1 MQRYFTNL
9 VKNNCFI
16 LNNDDMYHIKTVMRM
31 KDKDLIEVV
40 YDNKLFLGK
49 LDDNFN
55 VFMDKEIDSSNVRK
69 KEYTLCLP
77 LLTDQKMSMVLQ
89 KATELGVDK
98 IIPVITVRS
107 VVKMDDK
114 REMKKLERWQT
125 ICKEASEQS
134 KRMNIPVVTNITKL
148 SDLKMDGL
156 KILCSTVEKKNTLK
170 KVISDGFDKITFIVG
185 PEGGFDPK
193 EEELLI
199 KLGFVST
206 TLGSNIFRVETAPIY
221 VLSILKYEE

>member
-31 KDKDLIEVV
+31 KEKDLIEVV

-55 VFMDKEIDSSNVRK
+55 IFMDKEIDSSNVRK

-134 KRMNIPVVTNITKL
+134 KRMNIPIVTNITKL

-170 KVISDGFDKITFIVG
+170 KVISDSFDKITFIVG
-185 PEGGFDPK
+185 PEGGFDPR

-206 TLGSNIFRVETAPIY
+206 TLGNNIFRVETAPIY

>member
-31 KDKDLIEVV
+31 KEKDLIEVV

-55 VFMDKEIDSSNVRK
+55 IFMDKEIDSSNVRK

-134 KRMNIPVVTNITKL
+134 KRMNIPIVTNITKL

-170 KVISDGFDKITFIVG
+170 KVISDSFDKITFIVG

-206 TLGSNIFRVETAPIY
+206 TLGNNIFRVETAPIY